1 MAIDYT
7 RRPAT
12 PAPPVTPPAAPAP
25 SSGPSWYTPP
35 AEAEA
40 EAEASAPP
48 APQPVS
54 PPAAPPVSPKSQST
68 ASLARSGGAGAI
80 SLQKVTLTASA
91 PQVSLTKSGGSSG
104 TIRINLNWSSG
115 VPAPAPVS
123 GGFFKRLAAQA
134 QVPKGVDLDLGCLYE
149 LSDGTKGVV
158 QALGN
163 SFGSLDRAPWIK
175 LDGDDRTG
183 GVTSGENMSINLEQ
197 PGRFRRVLIFAMIY
211 EGAPNWAAVD
221 GVVTL
226 SPLNGPQIE
235 VRLDASSQAS
245 RICAVAQ
252 LINQGNDL
260 VVQREVKYI
269 DGGQSVLDKAYGWGM
284 NWTPGR
290 K

>member
-7 RRPAT
+7 RRPAK
-12 PAPPVTPPAAPAP
+12 PAEAAPSTGAD
-25 SSGPSWYTPP
+25 SGKAETGPSWYTPP
-35 AEAEA
+35 EEAEKV
-40 EAEASAPP
+40 APP
-48 APQPVS
+48 APQQM
-54 PPAAPPVSPKSQST
+54 SQPTTAST
-68 ASLARSGGAGAI
+68 ASMARTGAGSV
-80 SLQKVTLTASA
+80 SLQKVSLTASA
-91 PQVSLTKSGGSSG
+91 PQLSLTKSGGSSG
-104 TIRINLNWSSG
+104 TIRVNLNWSSG
-115 VPAPAPVS
+115 VAAPPAT
-123 GGFFKRLAAQA
+123 GGFFKKLAAQA
-134 QVPKGVDLDLGCLYE
+134 HAAKGVDLDLGCLYE
-149 LSDGTKGVV
+149 LADGTKGVV

-163 SFGSLDRAPWIK
+163 AFGALDRPPWIK

-226 SPLNGPQIE
+226 TPLNGPQIE

-252 LINQGNDL
+252 LINSGSDL
-260 VVQREVKYI
+260 MVQREVKYI
-269 DGGQSVLDKAYGWGM
+269 DGGQSVLDRTYGWGM

>member
-7 RRPAT
+7 RKR
-12 PAPPVTPPAAPAP
+12 PAAPAP
-25 SSGPSWYTPP
+25 DVPAAKPFDVPSWYTPP
-35 AEAEA
+35 EEAEA
-40 EAEASAPP
+40 ANPP
-48 APQPVS
+48 APQAV
-54 PPAAPPVSPKSQST
+54 PAAASQST
-68 ASLARSGGAGAI
+68 ASMARSGAPGSI
-80 SLQKVTLTASA
+80 SLQKVTLTAAA

-115 VPAPAPVS
+115 VAAPPAG

-134 QVPKGVDLDLGCLYE
+134 QQSKGVDLDLGCLYE

-163 SFGSLDRAPWIK
+163 SFGSLDRPPWIK

-183 GVTSGENMSINLEQ
+183 GVTSGENMSINLDK

-221 GVVTL
+221 GTVTL
-226 SPLNGPQIE
+226 SPINGPQIE

-252 LINQGNDL
+252 LINSGNDL

>member
-7 RRPAT
+7 RKR
-12 PAPPVTPPAAPAP
+12 PAAPAP
-25 SSGPSWYTPP
+25 DAPASKPADVPSWYLPP
-35 AEAEA
+35 EEAEA
-40 EAEASAPP
+40 ANPP
-48 APQPVS
+48 APQAV
-54 PPAAPPVSPKSQST
+54 PPAASQST
-68 ASLARSGGAGAI
+68 ASMARTGAPGSI
-80 SLQKVTLTASA
+80 SLQKVTLTAAA

-115 VPAPAPVS
+115 VAAPPPAT

-134 QVPKGVDLDLGCLYE
+134 QVSKGVDLDLGCLYE

-163 SFGSLDRAPWIK
+163 SFGSLDRPPWIK

-183 GVTSGENMSINLEQ
+183 GVTSGENMSINLEK

-221 GVVTL
+221 GTVTL
-226 SPLNGPQIE
+226 SPISGPQIE

-252 LINQGNDL
+252 LINSGNDL
-260 VVQREVKYI
+260 VVQREVRYI

>member
-12 PAPPVTPPAAPAP
+12 PPPASPPVAGQAA
-25 SSGPSWYTPP
+25 GPSWYTPP
-35 AEAEA
+35 AAAEA
-40 EAEASAPP
+40 ANPP
-48 APQPVS
+48 ADSQAV
-54 PPAAPPVSPKSQST
+54 APPVGDQSQPT
-68 ASLARSGGAGAI
+68 AAFARSDGSGSI
-80 SLQKVTLTASA
+80 SLRKVTLTASA

-115 VPAPAPVS
+115 VATAPPAP

-134 QVPKGVDLDLGCLYE
+134 QAAKGVDLDLGCLYE

-158 QALGN
+158 QALGS
-163 SFGSLDRAPWIK
+163 SFGSLDRPPWIK

-183 GVTSGENMSINLEQ
+183 GVSTGENMSINLEQ

-226 SPLNGPQIE
+226 SPLAGPQIE

-252 LINQGNDL
+252 LIHQGNDL
-260 VVQREVKYI
+260 VVQREVRYI
-269 DGGQSVLDKAYGWGM
+269 DGGQSLLDKAYGWGM

>member
-12 PAPPVTPPAAPAP
+12 PATPVPPPAAAPPAP

-40 EAEASAPP
+40 AAPP

-54 PPAAPPVSPKSQST
+54 PPAVPQSQST
-68 ASLARSGGAGAI
+68 ASLARGGGPGSI

-115 VPAPAPVS
+115 VVAPPPAT

-134 QVPKGVDLDLGCLYE
+134 QAPKGVDLDLGCLYE

-163 SFGSLDRAPWIK
+163 SFGSLDRPPWIK

-226 SPLNGPQIE
+226 SPINGPQIE

-260 VVQREVKYI
+260 VVQREVRYI